1 MNLPIFHDCNRSS
14 EVQLHQQKAYW
25 QQKLTNPF
33 LILELPQQHWRT
45 WIGSPTIIPPTKFDT
60 GSTKTEEL
68 PIQLYQKLQEFSQT
82 EKYSLFIPL
91 LATLQAILLRY
102 TGQEDII
109 IGSVGIPR
117 FNHSESLDR
126 SKLINAIALRTKI
139 TNNSTG
145 KELLAAVSET
155 VQEAALHRDYPFEQ
169 LSADLDQRLSFQV
182 MLVPCGI
189 PFELGDRPLDPENI
203 AQISKQHDNCE
214 LKIFVLPTEES
225 LALKCEYNPQ
235 LFEPASIQ
243 RLVGHIKTFLAGLIA
258 NEQQDLA
265 TLPLLTEAEEEQLLV
280 EWNNTQQEYP
290 QDYCI
295 HHLFEEQVAKTPD
308 AVAVVFEEDKLSYQE
323 LNQKANQ
330 VAHYLRSQGVK
341 AETLVGICVE
351 RSLEMI
357 VGLLGIL
364 KAGGAYV
371 PLDPSY
377 PAERLAYM
385 LEDAEVQIVLTQADL
400 VDYLQENVIQ
410 TKNINLVCLDKDW
423 ESIAKQPDNNPPQEI
438 AAQNLAYVIYTSG
451 STGKPKG
458 VQLPHQGVVN
468 FLISMSQQP
477 GLTDQDTLL
486 AVTTISFDI
495 AGLELYLP
503 LIVGAKVV
511 LASRE
516 VASSGVSLAKLI
528 ADSGATVVQATPA
541 TWYLLLAA
549 GWQGKTGLKVLCGG
563 EALTSELAERLLA
576 GGIELWNMYGPTET
590 TIWSTVYPV
599 KPKPDAQDVKDAP
612 ELIGRPIANT
622 EIYILDSNF
631 KPVPIGVTGELYIG
645 GAGLARGYRNRPE
658 LTAEKFIPNP
668 FTVNSQQSVVGA
680 NGGSPLQQAS
690 CSDSPFPIP
699 YSRIYR
705 TGDLARYLPD
715 GNIDFL
721 GRIDSQVKVRGFRI
735 ELGEIESVLNR
746 HPGVER
752 SVVVARSNKSS
763 EIAGGDKRLVA
774 YVVPDQNYQGK
785 VEDKESEAQAIQ
797 EQWQQLWDLA
807 YSQEQSVADP
817 TFNIN
822 GWNDSYDGSPI
833 PPEQMREWLK
843 GTVDRILSCK
853 PQRVLEIGCGTGMLL
868 FRVAPHC
875 ESYCGVDIAPQ
886 ALHYIETQTKN
897 LEGDWSGVSLRQGY
911 ADKAIAEIKPG
922 EFDTLVINSVV
933 QLFPGIE
940 YLVEIIET
948 AAKSIESGGTIF
960 IGDVPSL
967 PLLEAFH
974 ASIQLHQAS
983 DEITSEQ
990 LQQRISKAI
999 VQEGQMAIAPDF
1011 FQALGQYLPQISHVE
1026 IQLRQGC
1033 YHNEMSE
1040 FRYDA
1045 ILHVGQ
1051 EVGQKTIPTVE
1062 PQWLDWQKD
1071 GLSLSAVSQIL
1082 ENKQPEILGIKGVPN
1097 ARLVKRVKL
1106 LELIKNNQTAT
1117 VKELKTTL
1125 DELEQDGIEP
1135 DDWWNLSNDLPY
1147 KVRINWSSSG
1157 AKDCYDV
1164 LFVKGD
1170 CLVSYSPSMSPPQ
1183 VKPWTD
1189 YANDPLQAEVEH
1201 KLESELRQHLQEH
1214 LPHYMVPSALVTL
1227 DEMPLTPNGKV
1238 NRRAL
1243 PAPGKSR
1250 PELATALVIPQSE
1263 LEQAI
1268 AQIWQEVLQLDVV
1281 GVNDSFF
1288 ELGGNSLLLTQVHH
1302 KISTTLEPEISI
1314 VTLFQYPTIQKLA
1327 EYLSEPQTSSTTT
1340 DVPQEQVKSS
1350 QEESEIGIIGISCRF
1365 PGANNLD
1372 QFWQNLRDGVESIS
1386 ILEDAELQISD
1397 RNVLNDPNYVKA
1409 GATLSD
1415 VDLFDASFFGY
1426 SAKEAEI
1433 MDPQQRIFLECAW
1446 SALQSSGYANQ
1457 ETEQSIGVFAG
1468 SGMNTYLI
1476 NNVHPNRNF
1485 SPQRTFL
1492 GSALDLQVRLANG
1505 GDFLPTKVSY
1515 KLGLKGPSVNVQTA
1529 CSTSLVA
1536 VHMACQSII
1545 SGESDMALAGG
1556 ISIGVPQNTGYL
1568 YQPDMIFSPDGH
1580 CRAFDADAQGTVF
1593 GDGVGIVV
1601 LKSLSRAI
1609 EDGDHIYAV
1618 IKGSAVNNDGGD
1630 KIGYTAPSIEGQTAV
1645 IKEALNKAELDA
1657 NSISYVEAHGTGTAL
1672 GDPIEI
1678 AALAQ
1683 AFGGKTNNTD
1693 SCAIGSVKTN
1703 IGHLVEAAGMAGLI
1717 KTVLTLKH
1725 KEIPPTLH
1733 FQKPNPNI
1741 DFAKSPFF
1749 VNTELTP
1756 WERNG
1761 TPRRAGVSSFGMGGT
1776 NAHVVLEE
1784 SPVGA
1789 QGLRPK
1795 GRSDRAQQI
1804 LTLSAKTKP
1813 ALQELTQRYVDLLAS
1828 EPEEE
1833 LANICFTAH
1842 TGSQHF
1848 EHRLAVVAAS
1858 KPELQEQLADFE
1870 LLNTGIVK
1878 QTQSA
1883 TIAFLFTGQGSQY
1896 INMGRQLYE
1905 QEPTFRATIDRCA
1918 TILEPELEQPLLTVL
1933 YPETETDTNGLLNET
1948 KYTQPALFAIEYAL
1962 AELWISW
1969 GIKPDV
1975 VMGHSVGE
1983 YVAACLA
1990 GVFSLEDGLRLIA
2003 ARGRLMQALPQD
2015 GAMLSVLASEQQ
2027 AIATIKPYVQELS
2040 IAAIN
2045 GPESIVISGNREAIN
2060 AVEQTLTAK
2069 GIKTKQL
2076 NVSHAFHSH
2085 LMEPMLADFARVA
2098 QTVNFSQPQIKLI
2111 SNVTGEIITQE
2122 VTTAQYWC
2130 RHVRQAVRFSDSMQ
2144 CLDSLD
2150 VNILIEVGA
2159 KPILLG
2165 MGRYCLPEHQGL
2177 WLPSLRSDHDNWEQ
2191 MLTSLAELYVQGIAI
2206 DWVGFDRNYE
2216 RYRTPLPTYPFQRQR
2231 YWVEA
2236 PDWYRNGL
2244 LPQQNGNGNGNDKHR
2259 EPKTADK
2266 SLADLEN
2273 ALYQI
2278 EWKPQK
2284 LDTRRATAIGK
2295 NWLIFA
2301 DKQGIGAQL
2310 ADKLCSK
2317 AESCTLVF
2325 PGQEYQQIGSQE
2337 FQIDPHNPQHYQ
2349 QLIATLPQL
2358 DRVLL
2363 LWSLDIPEAKLNED
2377 LLSFSQLGCGS
2388 TLHLVQALL
2397 EIDHKPPSLLLV
2409 TQGTQAV
2416 KDYPV
2421 TRVAQSPLWGMGKA
2435 IAIEH
2440 PELKCVRLD
2449 LNPESTGDEANILWS
2464 EIQHATNSQD
2474 TEDQIAWRNNIRYVP
2489 RLKPYSG
2496 SSSNS
2501 KSLSIKEDS
2510 TYLITGGLGDIGLRV
2525 ASWLVDQGAK
2535 NLVLLGR
2542 SQPKP
2547 AVSAKL
2553 DEMKQLGVQIMVT
2566 QADVTDFQQLSA
2578 VFNQIEQNM
2587 PALGGIV
2594 HAAGT
2599 TDDGIVDN
2607 LHWEQF
2613 ARVLA
2618 PKMQGSWNLHSLSAD
2633 LDLDFLVV
2641 FSSIASLLGSA
2652 GHSNYVAANSFLDS
2666 LAAYRQGQGLSG
2678 ISINWAVWS
2687 NIGLASRNLHVLE
2700 RLENSGIGSITA
2712 QQGLQVL
2719 EKLLAEQPVQVGF
2732 VPINWSLFEH
2742 QLGSNSALFKDLK
2755 QELAELSPQ
2764 IENLTIRQ
2772 KLAKTHQGDRHKQ
2785 LSIHVSSLVAKTLG
2799 LKSSQKLDKSTG
2811 LIDWGL
2817 DSLMAIE
2824 LRNQLQSSLE
2834 CSLPSTL
2841 FFDYPTIEALVKYLA
2856 LEVLIPE
2863 EDEKQ
2868 SLAVSGQKTTLVP
2881 IQPEGSHPPL
2891 FFVPGILGSVFDLY
2905 PLARC
2910 LAKDQPFYGLRALG
2924 LGEDEQPLT
2933 NMADIAAHHVKV
2945 IRTVQPQGPYFLGGH
2960 SFGGKVA
2967 WEIAQQLQKQGQ
2979 KVSWLAL
2986 MDVSAEALLL
2996 EKNVTNR
3003 NSAKSISDLVMIYE
3017 GILETDLEITPEVLQ
3032 PLSEAEQISYF
3043 RERLNIAGH
3052 SLSESD
3058 LRQILQVYTANLQ
3071 AHTHYV
3077 PQKIDSIPIIFFRAR
3092 ELGIMGDLLPDLA
3105 MSTADPSWGWQQL
3118 SVNPVEIKIVPGNHF
3133 TMLQESNAKILSE
3146 KLQASLERQ
3155 LKLL

>member
-1 MNLPIFHDCNRSS
+1 MNPLSDIRWNS
-14 EVQLHQQKAYW
+14 EVQLQKQKHYW
-25 QQKLTNPF
+25 RQKLRTP
-33 LILELPQQHWRT
+33 LAVLELPQQHWRT
-45 WIGSPTIIPPTKFDT
+45 WT
-60 GSTKTEEL
+60 GFPSVMPANQSNISLIETVEL
-68 PIQLYQKLQEFSQT
+68 SIELYHQLQEFSQT
-82 EKYSLFIPL
+82 ENCSLFITL
-91 LATLQAILLRY
+91 LTALKALLLRY

-109 IGSVGIPR
+109 LGSVGTSHFKNPQLAE
-117 FNHSESLDR
+117 NSQ
-126 SKLINAIALRTKI
+126 LINTVPLRTNVSANL
-139 TNNSTG
+139 TV
-145 KELLAAVSET
+145 KELLAKVTQT
-155 VQEAALHRDYPFEQ
+155 VQEAALYRDYPLEE
-169 LSADLDQRLSFQV
+169 LRENLDITSIFQV
-182 MLVPCGI
+182 MLVPCNL
-189 PFELGDRPLDPENI
+189 PFELSDAPIEPENI
-203 AQISKQHDNCE
+203 AQISEQNNDCK
-214 LKIFVLPTEES
+214 LKIFVLPTEKS
-225 LALKCEYNPQ
+225 LSLKCEYNGQ
-235 LFEPASIQ
+235 LFQSASIQ
-243 RLVGHIKTFLAGLIA
+243 RLLGHFQTLLADLIA
-258 NEQQDLA
+258 NPQQKLA
-265 TLPLLTEAEEEQLLV
+265 NLPLLTEAEEQQLLV

-290 QDYCI
+290 QNHCI
-295 HHLFEEQVAKTPD
+295 HQLFEQQVAKTPE
-308 AVAVVFEEDKLSYQE
+308 AIAVVFEEDKLTYRE

-330 VAHYLRSQGVK
+330 LAHYLRKSGVK

-351 RSLEMI
+351 RSLEML

-377 PAERLAYM
+377 PPERLAYM
-385 LEDAEVQIVLTQADL
+385 LEDAEVEIILTQENL
-400 VDYLQENVIQ
+400 VNYLDEKVIATVIQ
-410 TKNINLVCLDKDW
+410 ATDIKQEINLLCLDKDW
-423 ESIAKQPDNNPPQEI
+423 ASIGKQPVHNPNPDI
-438 AAQNLAYVIYTSG
+438 AVYNLAYVIYTSG

-468 FLISMSQQP
+468 FLVSMSQQP
-477 GLTDQDTLL
+477 GLTEQDTLL

-528 ADSGATVVQATPA
+528 ADSGATVMQATPA

-563 EALTSELAERLLA
+563 EALASELAERLLEL
-576 GGIELWNMYGPTET
+576 GIELWNMYGPTET

-599 KPKPDAQDVKDAP
+599 KPKPDAKNAKDAP

-631 KPVPIGVTGELYIG
+631 RPVPIGVTGELYIG

-658 LTAEKFIPNP
+658 LTAEKFIPHP
-668 FTVNSQQSVVGA
+668 FLEDSSI
-680 NGGSPLQQAS
+680 GSN
-690 CSDSPFPIP
+690 SPFPEP

-752 SVVVARSNKSS
+752 SVVVARSNQSS
-763 EIAGGDKRLVA
+763 QIAGGDKRLVA
-774 YVVPDQNYQGK
+774 YVVPNQNYQGK

-833 PPEQMREWLK
+833 PPEQMREWLN
-843 GTVDRILSCK
+843 GTVERILSCQ

-875 ESYCGVDIAPQ
+875 KSYCGVDIAPQ

-897 LEGDWSGVSLRQGY
+897 LDGDWSGVSLRQGY
-911 ADKAIAEIKPG
+911 ADQAIAEIEPRS
-922 EFDTLVINSVV
+922 FDTLVINSVV

-940 YLVEIIET
+940 YLVEVIET
-948 AAKSIESGGTIF
+948 AAKSIEPGGTIF

-967 PLLEAFH
+967 PLLEVFQ
-974 ASIQLHQAS
+974 ASIQLHKAS

-990 LQQRISKAI
+990 LQKRIAKAI
-999 VQEGQMAIAPDF
+999 VQEGQMAIDPDF
-1011 FQALGQYLPQISHVE
+1011 FQALGQYLPQISHVQ
-1026 IQLRQGC
+1026 IQLRQGR

-1045 ILHVGQ
+1045 ILH
-1051 EVGQKTIPTVE
+1051 VGQKTIPTVE

-1071 GLSLSAVSQIL
+1071 ELSLSAVSQIL
-1082 ENKQPEILGIKGVPN
+1082 ENQQPEILGIQGVPN

-1106 LELIKNNQTAT
+1106 LELIENNPTAT

-1125 DELEQDGIEP
+1125 AELEENGIEP
-1135 DDWWNLSNDLPY
+1135 DDWWNLSKEFPY
-1147 KVRINWSSSG
+1147 KITISWSGSG

-1164 LFVKGD
+1164 LFLHSD
-1170 CLVSYSPSMSPPQ
+1170 SSVSYFPSMNLPP

-1243 PAPGKSR
+1243 PDPGKSR
-1250 PELATALVIPQSE
+1250 PELTTALVIPQSE
-1263 LEQAI
+1263 REQAL
-1268 AQIWQEVLQLDVV
+1268 AEIWQEVLQLDVV

-1288 ELGGNSLLLTQVHH
+1288 ELGGNSLLLTQVHQ
-1302 KISTTLEPEISI
+1302 KISTTLDTEISI
-1314 VTLFQYPTIQKLA
+1314 ITLFQYPTIQKLA
-1327 EYLSEPQTSSTTT
+1327 EYLSEPQATTPT
-1340 DVPQEQVKSS
+1340 PDVPQESVKSE
-1350 QEESEIGIIGISCRF
+1350 QGESDIAIIGMSCRF
-1365 PGANNLD
+1365 PGANNLE

-1386 ILEDAELQISD
+1386 ILEDGDLQISD
-1397 RNVLNDPNYVKA
+1397 RTVLNDSNYVKA
-1409 GATLSD
+1409 GASLPD

-1446 SALQSSGYANQ
+1446 EALQSSGYAS
-1457 ETEQSIGVFAG
+1457 EEVEPSTGVFAG

-1485 SPQRTFL
+1485 SSQQTFL

-1505 GDFLPTKVSY
+1505 KDFLPTKVSY
-1515 KLGLKGPSVNVQTA
+1515 KLGLKGPSINVQTA

-1536 VHMACQSII
+1536 VHMACQSILN
-1545 SGESDMALAGG
+1545 GESDMALAGG
-1556 ISIGVPQNTGYL
+1556 VAIGIPQNTGYL
-1568 YQPDMIFSPDGH
+1568 YQEDMIFSPDGH

-1601 LKSLSRAI
+1601 LKSLSKAI

-1630 KIGYTAPSIEGQTAV
+1630 KIGYTAPSIEGQRAV
-1645 IKEALNKAELDA
+1645 ITEALNKAEV
-1657 NSISYVEAHGTGTAL
+1657 NPSTISYVEAHGTGTAL

-1678 AALAQ
+1678 TALTQ

-1703 IGHLVEAAGMAGLI
+1703 IGHLVEAAGIAGLI
-1717 KTVLTLKH
+1717 KTVLALKH

-1741 DFAKSPFF
+1741 DFAQSPFF
-1749 VNTELTP
+1749 VNTELRE

-1776 NAHVVLEE
+1776 NAHIVLEE
-1784 SPVGA
+1784 SPVESA
-1789 QGLRPK
+1789 PRQK
-1795 GRSDRAQQI
+1795 AEGRSQHI
-1804 LTLSAKTKP
+1804 LTLSAKSDR
-1813 ALQELTQRYVDLLAS
+1813 ALRELAENYVSYLAS
-1828 EPEEE
+1828 EPEAE
-1833 LANICFTAH
+1833 LADICFTAN
-1842 TGSQHF
+1842 TGHQHF

-1858 KPELQEQLADFE
+1858 KQDLQEQLAEFE
-1870 LLNTGIVK
+1870 SLNTGIVK
-1878 QTQSA
+1878 QPQSA

-1896 INMGRQLYE
+1896 VNMARQLYE

-1918 TILEPELEQPLLTVL
+1918 AILEPELKQSLLTLL
-1933 YPETETDTNGLLNET
+1933 YPETKTDPNGLLNET
-1948 KYTQPALFAIEYAL
+1948 RYTQPALFAIEYAL
-1962 AELWISW
+1962 AQLWLSW

-1990 GVFSLEDGLRLIA
+1990 GVFSLEDGLKLIA
-2003 ARGRLMQALPQD
+2003 ARGRLMQTLPQN
-2015 GAMLSVLASEQQ
+2015 GAMLSMLASEQE
-2027 AIATIKPYVQELS
+2027 AIAVIEPYGQEIS

-2045 GPESIVISGNREAIN
+2045 GPESVVISGKREAIN
-2060 AVEQTLTAK
+2060 AVEQRLTAK

-2085 LMEPMLADFARVA
+2085 LMEPMLADFAQVA
-2098 QTVNFSQPQIKLI
+2098 QTIKLSQPQIKLI
-2111 SNVTGEIITQE
+2111 SNVTGELITDE
-2122 VTTAQYWC
+2122 VTTVEYWC
-2130 RHVRQAVRFSDSMQ
+2130 RHIRQPVRFAQSMS
-2144 CLDSLD
+2144 CLNSLD
-2150 VNILIEVGA
+2150 VNVLIEVGA

-2165 MGRYCLPEHQGL
+2165 MGRYCLPQHQGL
-2177 WLPSLRSDHDNWEQ
+2177 WLPSLRSDRNDWQ
-2191 MLTSLAELYVQGIAI
+2191 QILTSLAELYINGITI
-2206 DWVGFDRNYE
+2206 DWVGFDGNYE

-2231 YWVEA
+2231 YWLEA
-2236 PDWYRNGL
+2236 PDWYGQE
-2244 LPQQNGNGNGNDKHR
+2244 LPTQENGNENGQHS
-2259 EPKTADK
+2259 EPKTADQ
-2266 SLADLEN
+2266 SQEGMEN

-2284 LDTRRATAIGK
+2284 LDVKQSTTLAK
-2295 NWLIFA
+2295 NWLILA
-2301 DKQGIGAQL
+2301 DHKGIGAQL
-2310 ADKLCSK
+2310 AEKLRSK

-2325 PGQEYQQIGSQE
+2325 PGQEYQQIGTQE

-2349 QLIATLPQL
+2349 QVLTALPQINC
-2358 DRVLL
+2358 VVH
-2363 LWSLDIPEAKLNED
+2363 LWSLDIPEATVTED
-2377 LLSFSQLGCGS
+2377 VITSAQLGCGS

-2397 EIDHKPPSLLLV
+2397 AREKEVPSLWLI
-2409 TQGTQAV
+2409 TQGTQSV
-2416 KDYPV
+2416 ENYPV
-2421 TRVAQSPLWGMGKA
+2421 TAIAQSPLWGMGKA

-2440 PELKCVRLD
+2440 PELNCMRLD
-2449 LNPESTGDEANILWS
+2449 LNAETTGNEVNILWS
-2464 EIQHATNSQD
+2464 EIQHSSNSD
-2474 TEDQIAWRNNIRYVP
+2474 DMEDQIAWRNNRRYVP
-2489 RLKPYSG
+2489 RLTPYSA
-2496 SSSNS
+2496 S
-2501 KSLSIKEDS
+2501 KTNRQSLTIKQER

-2525 ASWLVDQGAK
+2525 ANWLVEKGAK

-2547 AVSAKL
+2547 TVSAKL
-2553 DEMKQLGVQIMVT
+2553 EEMKEIGVKVVVL
-2566 QADVTDFQQLSA
+2566 QADVSDFSQISA
-2578 VFNQIEQNM
+2578 VFKQIDQTM
-2587 PALGGIV
+2587 PGLGGII
-2594 HAAGT
+2594 HAAGI
-2599 TDDGIVDN
+2599 TDDGIIDN
-2607 LHWEQF
+2607 LSWKQF
-2613 ARVLA
+2613 AKVLA
-2618 PKMQGSWNLHSLSAD
+2618 PKMQGSWNLHCLSAE
-2633 LDLDFLVV
+2633 LDLDFFVL

-2652 GHSNYVAANSFLDS
+2652 GHSNYVAANSFLDT
-2666 LAAYRQGQGLSG
+2666 LAAYRQAQGLSG
-2678 ISINWAVWS
+2678 LSINWGVWS
-2687 NIGLASRNLHVLE
+2687 NIGLASRNLQVLE
-2700 RLENSGIGSITA
+2700 RLEKAGIGSITA

-2719 EKLLAEQPVQVGF
+2719 EKLLAEQPTQVGF
-2732 VPINWSLFEH
+2732 VPINWASFQH
-2742 QLGSNSALFKDLK
+2742 QLGANSSFFKDLK
-2755 QELAELSPQ
+2755 QVSTPLVSES
-2764 IENLTIRQ
+2764 
-2772 KLAKTHQGDRHKQ
+2772 KQ
-2785 LSIHVSSLVAKTLG
+2785 LTLRQQLAQTPNSDRQNLLFTHIYSLVAKTLG
-2799 LKSSQKLDKSTG
+2799 LKSPQKLDKSAR

-2824 LRNQLQSSLE
+2824 LRNELQSSLE
-2834 CSLPSTL
+2834 CSVGSTL
-2841 FFDYPTIEALVKYLA
+2841 FFDYPTLETLVEYLA
-2856 LEVLIPE
+2856 SVVLESE
-2863 EDEKQ
+2863 ADQAK
-2868 SLAVSGQKTTLVP
+2868 SLTVSGKKTTLVP
-2881 IQPEGSHPPL
+2881 IQPQGSKPPL

-2910 LAKDQPFYGLRALG
+2910 LGEDQPFYGLRSLG
-2924 LGEDEQPLT
+2924 LGEGEEPLT
-2933 NMADIAAHHVKV
+2933 QMADIAAHHIKT
-2945 IRTVQPQGPYFLGGH
+2945 IQAVQPQGPYFLGGH

-2967 WEIAQQLQKQGQ
+2967 WEMAQQLRKQGQ
-2979 KVSWLAL
+2979 NVSWLAL
-2986 MDVSAEALLL
+2986 MDVQVDVPDCQ
-2996 EKNVTNR
+2996 KNAINGDIT
-3003 NSAKSISDLVMIYE
+3003 KSIRDLVAIYE
-3017 GILETDLEITPEVLQ
+3017 GILEKDLEITVDVLQ
-3032 PLSEAEQISYF
+3032 PLSENEQISYF
-3043 RERLNIAGH
+3043 QEKLNIAGH
-3052 SLSESD
+3052 SLSEGD
-3058 LRQILQVYTANLQ
+3058 IRKLLQVYTTNLQ
-3071 AHTHYV
+3071 AHTNYV
-3077 PQKIDSIPIIFFRAR
+3077 PQKMESTPITFFRAK
-3092 ELGIMGDLLPDLA
+3092 EIGILGDYLPDLS
-3105 MSTADPSWGWQQL
+3105 MSLADPSWGWQQL
-3118 SVNPVEIKIVPGNHF
+3118 SLNPVEIQLIPGNHL
-3133 TMLQESNAKILSE
+3133 TMLQKPYVQVLAQ
-3146 KLQASLERQ
+3146 KLQACLIEAIELVSIRLN
-3155 LKLL
+3155 